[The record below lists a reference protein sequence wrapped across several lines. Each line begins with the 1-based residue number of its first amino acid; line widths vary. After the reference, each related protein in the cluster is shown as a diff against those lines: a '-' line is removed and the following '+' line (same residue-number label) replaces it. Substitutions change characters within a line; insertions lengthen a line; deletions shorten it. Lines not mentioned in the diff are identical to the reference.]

1 MKILIYSK
9 NPLTEVEQNKI
20 KGIIAESHCPNESLK
35 NTFNR
40 FSFMQGDS
48 FIYFDDVTIQ
58 NRHEALCTEL
68 EVWGINMNILKELT
82 KFFIKSKLED
92 EKRKLKDKLQKQ
104 IITTTSTSVVA
115 RNVAYLGIIDKLDGK
130 GIAEVNKIIDKI

>member
-92 EKRKLKDKLQKQ
+92 EKQKLKDKLQKQ
-104 IITTTSTSVVA
+104 IITTTSTSVLA